1 MKPARILPILLS
13 FCALALVLTP
23 AALGQQEGAAPQGVE
38 RFNGNWRYAG
48 SASHGRDII
57 ERAVVRAVD
66 GMNFITQPIATG
78 RLRDKNP
85 LVNRIDIDA
94 AGNSVRV
101 VFDRGRTYRGQL
113 GQWTDH
119 SFDGEQVRVQFRDR
133 DGALVQLFRTD
144 SGSRRNIYRLKSD
157 GRLQVDITVQSGS
170 LPRDM
175 TYTLLYRR

>member
-1 MKPARILPILLS
+1 MKSVRILPILLA
-13 FCALALVLTP
+13 FCALALVIAP
-23 AALGQQEGAAPQGVE
+23 AALGQQETAAEGAA

-48 SASHGRDII
+48 SASHGREII

-85 LVNRIDIDA
+85 LVRRIDIDA
-94 AGNSVRV
+94 TDDSVRV

-113 GQWTDH
+113 DQWTDH
-119 SFDGEQVRVQFRDR
+119 RFDGDTVRVQFRHRGD
-133 DGALVQLFRTD
+133 ALVQLFRTD
-144 SGSRRNIYRLKSD
+144 SGSRRNVYRLKRD
-157 GRLQVDITVQSGS
+157 GRLQLDVTVQSGS